1 MIDMRV
7 IAEAWMFVNALL
19 PIFGTFATSGFGVRK
34 NSPIMPEFTGP
45 TSATSNAVR
54 AIPPLPLSSG

>member
-19 PIFGTFATSGFGVRK
+19 PIFGAFVTSGDGVRK
-34 NSPIMPEFTGP
+34 NSLIIPEFTGP